1 MDENVF
7 DPTYGGQLSAVNFG
21 DQPENVFDPTYGG
34 QFGNDENVF
43 DPTYGGQFGAVA
55 GENVFDP
62 TYGGQYGAGASESVF
77 DPTYGGQF
85 GLPAGFNARS
95 IFSGGAN
102 SVPVN
107 TNTGGG
113 GGITDYLKSLDLTTA
128 GGIAG
133 ALAGATG
140 AFTNKP
146 KKAYEGSIPQLQAV
160 RNMVLAPPTANYRPG
175 QGGVNY
181 NADVFYAPRGT
192 VPESMAGTMT
202 PAAAVAAANAAK
214 ATATKKDSTLSNIAK
229 TAGLA
234 ALANKVLG
242 GTTGNKTTTG
252 LQNLVNTLTGGGTKT
267 TGGTGTTTTTGG
279 TKTTGGTNTGGT
291 TTNTGGTKTTNTG
304 TNTAANTGL
313 AGVVNAATKG
323 GGSAGG
329 AGGSGAG
336 GTRGIGGVGGSGN
349 AGIADDGTTEGIQ
362 EVIDDMGANEFAGID
377 KQIAANEENPAEQI
391 LTNEEVDEELARVN
405 AETDAEYG
413 TGEDTGGITD
423 LTGGDSFHDFTGI
436 DDVALGGGDTR
447 SLGGGDTGSF
457 TGGDDGY
464 YDYTGDMSNTDYGGF
479 DYDGFDFGSN
489 DLDLS
494 EFNLDGGD
502 YYDFGG
508 EDYSNFD
515 FGGGDDFSF
524 DLGDYDFARGGR
536 INMAKGRYLQGNTDG
551 MADKIPARIG
561 QKQPAALS
569 HGEFVV
575 PADVVSH
582 LGNGNSD
589 AGAKKLYQMM
599 DRIRVART
607 GNKKQG
613 KQINPDKFMP
623 GGLAQ
628 AYSGGGSVKRFNTG
642 GSTAATGIGSAVNA
656 GVLGTETGPN
666 SWAGDYMSNM
676 LGKTQALAESPY
688 QQYMGPLSAGASGL
702 QNQVFTGLQNTTFPG
717 NLGQSF
723 SSAGAY
729 PAPTMGINGATP
741 TAPTTPTQPTG
752 IAAQYMNPYL
762 QGVLDPQLAELRRQ
776 NDITN
781 MGTNAKMTQA
791 GGFGGGR
798 QAIMNAENNRNL
810 MQEMNKTVG
819 QGYASAYDR
828 GQQQF
833 NAEQA
838 QGRSLADLM
847 AQQGNVQRGIEAE
860 GIAADKSAFEAARE
874 NPYKML
880 QFQQSM
886 LNGLPIAAQNYNMS
900 QPSDLTQFS
909 QGATSVDKLL
919 QILGVT
925 QTPKK

>member
-1 MDENVF
+1 MAMTQDELGNWYDDGF
-7 DPTYGGQLSAVNFG
+7 GSDSFHDFTGMSEGGA
-21 DQPENVFDPTYGG
+21 ENVFDPTYGG
-34 QFGNDENVF
+34 QFSMNS
-43 DPTYGGQFGAVA
+43 

-62 TYGGQYGAGASESVF
+62 TYGGQYGAGAESVF
-77 DPTYGGQF
+77 DPTYGGQLGNVAGENVF
-85 GLPAGFNARS
+85 DPTYGGQFALPAGFSTRSLGVGGANAMPAGINTRS
-95 IFSGGAN
+95 IFGAGAN
-102 SVPVN
+102 AVP
-107 TNTGGG
+107 TNTGG

-140 AFTNKP
+140 AFTNAP
-146 KKAYEGSIPQLQAV
+146 KKAYEGKIPQLQAV

-192 VPESMAGTMT
+192 VPEGMTGTMT
-202 PAAAVAAANAAK
+202 PAAQAAAANAARV
-214 ATATKKDSTLSNIAK
+214 AAVAPKKNSTLTNIAK

-234 ALANKVLG
+234 ALAKQVLG
-242 GTTGNKTTTG
+242 GTGNKTTDGLKTIIDRVTG
-252 LQNLVNTLTGGGTKT
+252 NTKT
-267 TGGTGTTTTTGG
+267 S
-279 TKTTGGTNTGGT
+279 GGT
-291 TTNTGGTKTTNTG
+291 TVNGTRPG
-304 TNTAANTGL
+304 TNTAGNAGL
-313 AGVVNAATKG
+313 AGAIINAITGGAKPGGVTPKG

-329 AGGSGAG
+329 AGGTRGVGGGAGGAG
-336 GTRGIGGVGGSGN
+336 GTGAAPNTEAI
-349 AGIADDGTTEGIQ
+349 DDGTYIGVQEAIAEMNASPYNADGTLKEGY
-362 EVIDDMGANEFAGID
+362 ELD
-377 KQIAANEENPAEQI
+377 ENNNPVLSGDNTLTMYNPDGSSSIIGRDAEQI
-391 LTNEEVDEELARVN
+391 LSEQEIQAELERLSAERAAEIEAEEEA
-405 AETDAEYG
+405 AI
-413 TGEDTGGITD
+413 GGN
-423 LTGGDSFHDFTGI
+423 SFHDFTGI
-436 DDVALGGGDTR
+436 DDAVVGGV
-447 SLGGGDTGSF
+447 
-457 TGGDDGY
+457 GDDSRGY
-464 YDYTGDMSNTDYGGF
+464 ESLYS
-479 DYDGFDFGSN
+479 GFDFGSN

-494 EFNLDGGD
+494 EFNL
-502 YYDFGG
+502 
-508 EDYSNFD
+508 
-515 FGGGDDFSF
+515 GGDDYAGFNF
-524 DLGDYDFARGGR
+524 GGDFAKGGE

-551 MADKIPARIG
+551 MADKIPAQIG
-561 QKQPAALS
+561 KKQPAALS

-623 GGLAQ
+623 GGLAN
-628 AYSGGGSVKRFNTG
+628 AYANGGKVKGFAGPEGSAVG
-642 GSTAATGIGSAVNA
+642 ATGLGSAVNA
-656 GVLGTETGPN
+656 GITGTETGPN

-676 LGKTQALAESPY
+676 LGKTQALTESPY

-723 SSAGAY
+723 SSQGAY
-729 PAPTMGINGATP
+729 AAPTMGASG
-741 TAPTTPTQPTG
+741 TTPPASTTPGQSQG
-752 IAAQYMNPYL
+752 IASQYMNPYL

-776 NDITN
+776 NEITN
-781 MGTNAKMTQA
+781 MGTNAKMAQA
-791 GGFGGGR
+791 GAFGGGR
-798 QAIMNAENNRNL
+798 QAILNAENNRNL

-819 QGYASAYDR
+819 QGYASAYDK

-833 NAEQA
+833 NVEQA

-860 GIAADKSAFEAARE
+860 GMAADKSAFEAARE

-886 LNGLPIAAQNYNMS
+886 L
-900 QPSDLTQFS
+900 
-909 QGATSVDKLL
+909 QGMPVSATSYNIAQPTKLQEIMAGAAGGAKAVGKSDKTIADLL
-919 QILGVT
+919 QQLGL
-925 QTPKK
+925 